1 MSSGHLQAAHRIT
14 LQEDEVRV
22 SPLLLLFQLDI
33 IIITIFI
40 LYNKKIFFRLIF
52 YLVPVV
58 LVSVGLNLTKFFE
71 TEIVTSSEEEE
82 VKYEIFESKNINI
95 TLSSQVE
102 CKVKTGPTF
111 IIFMI

>member
-1 MSSGHLQAAHRIT
+1 M
-14 LQEDEVRV
+14 
-22 SPLLLLFQLDI
+22 
-33 IIITIFI
+33 
-40 LYNKKIFFRLIF
+40 YNKKIFFRLIF

-102 CKVKTGPTF
+102 C
-111 IIFMI
+111 

>member
-1 MSSGHLQAAHRIT
+1 M
-14 LQEDEVRV
+14 
-22 SPLLLLFQLDI
+22 
-33 IIITIFI
+33 
-40 LYNKKIFFRLIF
+40 YNKKIFFRLIF

-111 IIFMI
+111 IIFMILGSFTTMAPPRRQTSSCWARRPD